1 MENGFPLGA
10 TLLQL
15 YKRWTFAVSSP
26 AKRTLALLLLMAGIT
41 FPALTATSVTGDQLE
56 QLLVAAHGKPDAKVA
71 KQLLGLELTERL
83 SATRFAG
90 LREGLPGSRARQAL
104 MALADMSAFLDLPAA
119 EIPVIAEPDH
129 EAQHK
134 MISLM
139 MNYVTTTIHQ
149 LPNFF
154 ATRLTTSFQRNLS
167 SENTTLHPNGRHRGI
182 VLYRDGEEKLNSV
195 GSESKVPG
203 LIKSGEFE
211 PILMPVPGLTTSGEF
226 GPILMTAL
234 LDAARGSLTW
244 SHWEQRTT
252 GPAAVY
258 RYAVAVEK
266 SHYLVA
272 NQISGYKGEI
282 AIDPSDGV
290 VLRLV
295 LRADPTPLNPR
306 RIADIVVEYGS
317 VELGGKTYTC
327 PLKGVA
333 LFQGLDSVQLN
344 DVEFQQYRLF
354 RASTRMLPGV
364 SELP

>member
-15 YKRWTFAVSSP
+15 FKRWTFVLSSP
-26 AKRTLALLLLMAGIT
+26 TKRTLALLLLMAGIT
-41 FPALTATSVTGDQLE
+41 FPALTATSVTCDQLE
-56 QLLVAAHGKPDAKVA
+56 QFLVAAHGKKDAKVA
-71 KQLLGLELTERL
+71 KQLLELELTERL
-83 SATRFAG
+83 STARFSG
-90 LREGLPGSRARQAL
+90 LRGDLPGSKARQAL
-104 MALADMSAFLDLPAA
+104 MALADMSAFLDLPAT
-119 EIPVIAEPDH
+119 EIPAIAKPDP

-139 MNYVTTTIHQ
+139 MNYVKTTIHQ

-167 SENTTLHPNGRHRGI
+167 SGNSTLRPSGRHRGI
-182 VLYRDGEEKLNSV
+182 VLYRDGEEKLNSI
-195 GSESKVPG
+195 GSESKVRG
-203 LIKSGEFE
+203 LTKSGEFG
-211 PILMPVPGLTTSGEF
+211 PILMTAPGLTTSGEF

-234 LDAARGSLTW
+234 LDAARGNLMW
-244 SHWEQRTT
+244 SHWEQGAT

-258 RYAVAVEK
+258 RYAVAIEE

-272 NQISGYKGEI
+272 DQLSGYKGEI

-295 LRADPTPLNPR
+295 LRADPTPVNPH

-354 RASTRMLPGV
+354 RASTRMLPGA
-364 SELP
+364 SEHP